1 MSTQREVILA
11 VGLALALGV
20 SSRAS
25 ASNFPGTTWS
35 TRTPQQLGLDPAKLQ
50 QLQNLVGGAGM
61 IARDGFQGYAWG
73 DLALRRNWASASKP
87 VLSTMLFLAVH
98 EGLCTTSS
106 AMSLYNPGG
115 SAKDRAITFHQLANM
130 TSGYSRGE
138 PGGAAWAYNDHAINL
153 YGRSL
158 YHGVFGGVPSTIF
171 PSQLS
176 FLQFEDAPV
185 VSDVQFGR
193 LVGVSVR
200 DFARIGLL
208 WMNRGNWNGTQHI
221 ASTFF
226 DLISNQVSPGTP
238 RTSQDGAESWNYGT
252 FGGGDNQSALGPG
265 HYGYNFWVN
274 DSGLWPTLP
283 SDLYQASGGGG
294 QYVVTV
300 IPSLGL
306 VAAGNGAWGALPS
319 PAALQLLVDS
329 AAGSVV
335 DAPSGVESAS
345 WGAIKN
351 RFAR

>member
-1 MSTQREVILA
+1 MSTHRGVLLA
-11 VGLALALGV
+11 AGVALALGAFPG
-20 SSRAS
+20 AS
-25 ASNFPGTTWS
+25 AGVFPGATWTS
-35 TRTPQQLGLDPAKLQ
+35 RTPPQLGLDPVKLQ

-61 IARDGFQGYAWG
+61 IVRDGYQGWAWG

-87 VLSTMLFLAVH
+87 ALSTMLFLAVH
-98 EGLCTTSS
+98 QGLCATNSP
-106 AMSLYNPGG
+106 MSLYNPGG

-158 YHGVFGGVPSTIF
+158 YYGVFGDDPSAVF
-171 PSQLS
+171 PSRLS
-176 FLQFEDAPV
+176 FLQFQDAPV

-208 WMNRGNWNGTQHI
+208 WLNRGNWNGTQRI
-221 ASTFF
+221 ASSFF
-226 DLISNQVSPGTP
+226 DLVSNQVSPGTP

-252 FGGGDNQSALGPG
+252 FGGGDDQTGLGPG

-274 DSGLWPTLP
+274 DHGLWPGLP

-300 IPSLGL
+300 IPSLGI

-319 PAALQLLVDS
+319 PEALELLVDS
-329 AAGSVV
+329 AAGSAV
-335 DAPSGVESAS
+335 DAPSGLEADS

-351 RFAR
+351 RFVR